1 MPVKHSFFIGLLAL
15 IFLTL
20 SACTG
25 GGDSTPPPADT
36 TTPPPVVTSKSTFTG
51 IIRQSS
57 GNSLPGA
64 TITLEGTTQTAIT
77 DANGIFTLP
86 DTLPGNYVVD
96 IDGTT
101 ATGDAGTAFGILKIS
116 ATVGTEA
123 ITSLNQV
130 ITLPNLNNALTAMVS
145 VDAISGN
152 IAGGISAANG
162 TILLD
167 SDGLDVTMQIDGTDV
182 QGSVDVSA
190 TPVPLSELPMALPA
204 SAGAN
209 AGSFVTIQPPTA
221 TFDPALDL
229 TIPNDQG
236 LAPGTLVDIYSF
248 DHDLNDWVNRS
259 AESGN
264 QGVVSADG
272 ILIEAKNV
280 ISKGGWNGPLV
291 ISDYIETVTGFVM
304 NGNVPL
310 QGVLV
315 FTSSGQQGITA
326 ADGSFSMQVP
336 VSGISINVS
345 ITATSSAFNGAVATT
360 TASLPTADD
369 ESSLDFGVIDLAIPA
384 TGILSGVALQ
394 NGLSSTQPVT
404 IIGDTINEIL
414 TPDANGAFTLS
425 ALPAGAY
432 TASTTFSGDTQ
443 ATTTSFNI
451 VTGLVTVITL
461 QNAAGNGG
469 GNAISVRVSLAL
481 VDNIF
486 ANSVPANDSDRQVTV
501 TLSQGNTA
509 ITQTTD
515 INGLA
520 TFNNITGM
528 VTVTGQIDIPSIQGT
543 IRLATTLH
551 DITPVNGQTG
561 LPIFQFQL
569 GLTTALPAQGT
580 AITGTISNIPPV
592 PAGFELIVF
601 AKEQNTYD
609 CCDDFNNPS
618 VIIPASSIDNGT
630 ASYTLDFTNGIGLI
644 AGNYT
649 VMAVIRQVN
658 FETGIT
664 LYDSAAVRPTRI
676 STTDGATS
684 SNANLNFADIT
695 MKYEFTTKSITV
707 NNLPP
712 LPSGTDL
719 DFAEIDNTVVL
730 ASGEELS
737 FETFATAAG
746 SAAVSFPSSASFIS
760 TSPGGMRVSYNST
773 NFIVSRDSTSSIVS
787 QGQTASLAASSAT
800 ALTFNLINIPV
811 ISSPTDGQELS
822 LAAANNMTAT
832 WSDPGSIDLVLAVIS
847 SSSSAP
853 AAGGINT
860 LWIHYL
866 PGSSTDLTIPSV
878 SANTLPMFAAGT
890 QSFLQVETIRFNGTP
905 DFNQLFDFDFE
916 TSLTDALFSGNSES
930 SSASLL
936 FSIAP

>member
-1 MPVKHSFFIGLLAL
+1 MSVKNNIIAIFILL
-15 IFLTL
+15 IFSFL
-20 SACTG
+20 SACSG
-25 GGDSTPPPADT
+25 GGGGSTPPPDT
-36 TTPPPVVTSKSTFTG
+36 TNPPPTTVNKSTFTG
-51 IIRQSS
+51 IIKQSS

-64 TITLEGTTQTAIT
+64 TITLEGTSQTAIT
-77 DANGIFTLP
+77 DSNGIFTLP

-101 ATGDAGTAFGILKIS
+101 ATGDAGTAFGILKIA

-123 ITSLNQV
+123 TTSLNQV
-130 ITLPNLNNALTAMVS
+130 ITLPDLNNALTARASVT
-145 VDAISGN
+145 VDAGN
-152 IAGGISAANG
+152 IVGGISAANG
-162 TILLD
+162 TILLG
-167 SDGLDVTMQIDGTDV
+167 SGGLDVAMQIDGTNV
-182 QGSVDVSA
+182 QGSIDVSA

-236 LAPGTLVDIYSF
+236 LPPGTLVDIYSF

-272 ILIEAKNV
+272 TLIEAKNV

-291 ISDYIETVTGFVM
+291 IPDYIETVTGFVM
-304 NGNVPL
+304 NGSVPL

-326 ADGSFSMQVP
+326 ADGSFSMLVP
-336 VSGISINVS
+336 VSGVSIDVS
-345 ITATSSAFNGAVATT
+345 ITATSSAFNGAVSTT

-369 ESSLDFGVIDLAIPA
+369 GSSLDFGVIDLAIPT

-394 NGLSSTQPVT
+394 NGLPSTQSVT

-432 TASTTFSGDTQ
+432 TASTTFSADTQ

-461 QNAAGNGG
+461 QNAPGNGG
-469 GNAISVRVSLAL
+469 ANTISVRVSL
-481 VDNIF
+481 VDDNF
-486 ANSVPANDSDRQVTV
+486 ANPVPANDSDRQVTV

-528 VTVTGQIDIPSIQGT
+528 VTVTGQLDIVSAQLTTRI
-543 IRLATTLH
+543 AATLH
-551 DITPVNGQTG
+551 DITPINGQIG
-561 LPIFQFQL
+561 LPVLQFN
-569 GLTTALPAQGT
+569 LTPALPVQGT

-592 PAGFELIVF
+592 PAGFELIVI
-601 AKEQNTYD
+601 AKEQNTSD

-618 VIIPASSIDNGT
+618 VIIPASSINNGT
-630 ASYTLDFTNGIGLI
+630 ASYTLDNSNSSGTGII

-649 VMAVIRQVN
+649 VMAVIRQVDFN
-658 FETGIT
+658 TGIT

-676 STTDGATS
+676 STTDGTTS
-684 SNANLNFADIT
+684 NNANLNFADIT

-707 NNLPP
+707 NNLLP
-712 LPSGTDL
+712 LPSGAGL
-719 DFAEIDNTVVL
+719 DFAEIDSTALL
-730 ASGEELS
+730 ASGEELG
-737 FETFATAAG
+737 FETFAAPAG
-746 SAAVSFPSSASFIS
+746 STVSFPSSASFIS
-760 TSPGGMRVSYNST
+760 ASPGGTRISYDLDIEYIDTT
-773 NFIVSRDSTSSIVS
+773 NFLVS
-787 QGQTASLAASSAT
+787 QGQGESQAASSAT
-800 ALTFNLINIPV
+800 ALTFNLINTPV
-811 ISSPTDGQELS
+811 ISSPTNGQVLS
-822 LAAANNMTAT
+822 LAAANSMTAT
-832 WSDPGSIDLVLAVIS
+832 WNDPGSIDLVFAVIS
-847 SSSSAP
+847 SFNTTP
-853 AAGGINT
+853 GAGDINT

-866 PGSSTDLTIPSV
+866 PGSNSSLTIPST
-878 SANTLPMFAAGT
+878 SANALPLFSAGT
-890 QSFLQVETIRFNGTP
+890 QNALLISTIRTSGTV
-905 DFNQLFDFDFE
+905 DFNQLFDFNF
-916 TSLTDALFSGNSES
+916 N
-930 SSASLL
+930 
-936 FSIAP
+936 